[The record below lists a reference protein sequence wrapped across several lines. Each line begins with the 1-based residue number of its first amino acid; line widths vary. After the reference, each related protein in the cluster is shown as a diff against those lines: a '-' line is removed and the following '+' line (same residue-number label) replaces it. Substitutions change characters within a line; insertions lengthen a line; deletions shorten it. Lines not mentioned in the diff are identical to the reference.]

1 MKLIFK
7 IFQIIFFCLFSLKAF
22 AAVSSFVDNKV
33 VHPNDGGIGQN
44 SPTGVSFNPNGTRM
58 YVTGTSG
65 NRIMQY
71 TLTTPFDI
79 STSTLLEGSICDF

>member
-1 MKLIFK
+1 MNIKKTIF
-7 IFQIIFFCLFSLKAF
+7 INVVFVIIFLNSVTF

-58 YVTGTSG
+58 YVTGTSCLL
-65 NRIMQY
+65 Y
-71 TLTTPFDI
+71 TSPSPRDA
-79 STSTLLEGSICDF
+79 TLSRMPSSA